1 MRNRSPE
8 LVINDMM
15 KAVYF
20 ILHGAELERIRVKR
34 IEGGTFFSHY
44 LYFKNADFQEL
55 AKETT
60 SLATKVP
67 FYVFAREYE
76 KLQDKI
82 DMAESEYIREHPER
96 RVT

>member
-1 MRNRSPE
+1 MRNHSPE

-20 ILHGAELERIRVKR
+20 ILGGAELERVKVKR

-44 LYFKNADFQEL
+44 LYFKNADFFKL
-55 AKETT
+55 TKETVN
-60 SLATKVP
+60 LETKVP

-76 KLQDKI
+76 KLQHKI
-82 DMAESEYIREHPER
+82 DMAESEYIREHTER
-96 RVT
+96 RMA